1 MRSAEYKLGRV
12 FIARLKHDA
21 ELLKSI
27 IDFAKEKKITA
38 GVFSIVGAVKRAR
51 ISYYD
56 QRKHEYLTT
65 PLDEPLE
72 IASCIGNLSLKGGEP
87 FAHIHIVLADS
98 RGRARAGHLVGATVF
113 AAELHLQEL
122 IGPELVREHDD
133 VTGLALW
140 KL

>member
-1 MRSAEYKLGRV
+1 MRSGNYTFGKI
-12 FIARLKHDA
+12 FIARLEHGS

-27 IDFAKEKKITA
+27 TDFAKEKKIAA
-38 GVFSIVGAVKRAR
+38 GVFSIIGAVKRAR
-51 ISYYD
+51 IGYYD
-56 QRKHEYLTT
+56 QKNHEYITAS
-65 PLDEPLE
+65 LDEPLE
-72 IASCIGNLSLKGGEP
+72 IVSCIGNLSLKGGEP
-87 FAHIHIVLADS
+87 FAHVHVVFADS
-98 RGRARAGHLVGATVF
+98 RGQTKAGHLIDATVF